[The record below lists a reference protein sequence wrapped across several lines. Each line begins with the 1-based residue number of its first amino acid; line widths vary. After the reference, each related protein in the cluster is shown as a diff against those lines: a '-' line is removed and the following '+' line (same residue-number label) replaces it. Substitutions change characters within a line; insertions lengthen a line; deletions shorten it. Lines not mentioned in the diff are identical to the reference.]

1 MQQTR
6 KELWEHSKPI
16 TCTHLLFSVIVL
28 NVTFQIIFHELNY
41 EPTRDVDDQNSG
53 YMAPEYAMEGLF
65 SVKSDVFSFGVIMLE
80 IIIGKRNSGFYM
92 TELAPT
98 LLAYAW
104 RLWNEGKE
112 LDFVD
117 PMLLESC
124 DASEIVRCVHIGLLC
139 VQENPEHR
147 PTMSNVVVLLG
158 SESMVL
164 PQPRQPPLSLGRV
177 LRADPSTT
185 TNPSVKE
192 MIFSDILPR

>member
-98 LLAYAW
+98 LLAYVILLFKRFSSNLCSLMVGKSICNSVDSNHDRHGDCGMKEKNW
-104 RLWNEGKE
+104 TLWIQCYWNH
-112 LDFVD
+112 V
-117 PMLLESC
+117 M
-124 DASEIVRCVHIGLLC
+124 
-139 VQENPEHR
+139 
-147 PTMSNVVVLLG
+147 
-158 SESMVL
+158 
-164 PQPRQPPLSLGRV
+164 PRKL
-177 LRADPSTT
+177 
-185 TNPSVKE
+185 
-192 MIFSDILPR
+192 